1 MEFKKSNNVDNGTTK
16 KRIIDFELYGV
27 IAICK
32 SFKKCSKEVF
42 KHALYNNK
50 RLHLMALKKVSIKFA
65 NRIYYCF
72 KRYETEG

>member
-1 MEFKKSNNVDNGTTK
+1 MYLDYNYKYQKK
-16 KRIIDFELYGV
+16 
-27 IAICK
+27 
-32 SFKKCSKEVF
+32 
-42 KHALYNNK
+42 HPLYNNK